1 MPGLLDRLYNV
12 SPVWLQQVAVSA
24 YGLSWKQKRYSG
36 EFQQAV
42 HAFVTR
48 ERYSESD
55 WRHYQTRTLQ
65 ERFVYSSGQVPYS
78 RDPSLRLALL
88 PVDLRC
94 SNQTIY
100 TLSL

>member
-55 WRHYQTRTLQ
+55 WRHYQTRNLQ
-65 ERFVYSSGQVPYS
+65 ELLVYSSRHVPYY
-78 RDPSLRLALL
+78 RDLFLRLGLSTDDLQVFKPDDLSAL
-88 PVDLRC
+88 P
-94 SNQTIY
+94 
-100 TLSL
+100 